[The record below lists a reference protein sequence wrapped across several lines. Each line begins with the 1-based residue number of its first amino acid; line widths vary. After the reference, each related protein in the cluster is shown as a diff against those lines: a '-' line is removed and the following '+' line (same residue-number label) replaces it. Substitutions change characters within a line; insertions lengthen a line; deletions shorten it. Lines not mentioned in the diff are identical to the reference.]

1 MNWESLISS
10 RIQMHRD
17 TYRPQRIEDPGKR
30 NAANQQRKW
39 NAEHPERRKEI
50 ERRHDAKRRKDPK
63 RIAWQRQYDASPK
76 RKAYHKQFRIEN
88 REEINARH
96 RAYNASEKGRASNS
110 RYNAEWREKNREY
123 DRERK
128 KLWWRRNHPNP
139 NPVGRPRKNVEA
151 A

>member
-1 MNWESLISS
+1 
-10 RIQMHRD
+10 MHRD

-30 NAANQQRKW
+30 NAANQQ
-39 NAEHPERRKEI
+39 
-50 ERRHDAKRRKDPK
+50 RRHDAKRRKDPK

-139 NPVGRPRKNVEA
+139 KPVGRPRKNLEA